1 MKRIWTES
9 SAITFLS
16 TRGVEFNTNKVFI
29 ALKGFRGLTSCSAR
43 DYLVN
48 HCGYIGLQG

>member
-16 TRGVEFNTNKVFI
+16 KNGVSFNTKKSFAVQG
-29 ALKGFRGLTSCSAR
+29 GFKGLTSCSAR

-48 HCGYIGLQG
+48 HCGYIGLKG

>member
-9 SAITFLS
+9 SAATFLS
-16 TRGVEFNTNKVFI
+16 KNGINFNTNKLFTTQN
-29 ALKGFRGLTSCSAR
+29 GFNGLTSCSAR

-48 HCGYIGLQG
+48 HCGYRQI